1 MNGNNVKKILENW
14 EEIKRFLY
22 PILLPAKSVV
32 REKDISKNFLDLEV
46 CIAVRF
52 TGSSEPVRVT
62 KETLVKWN
70 ISEWQLYEQAM
81 KNMLGKKPV
90 FCSVEELVERMVGI
104 KMERKELQIMILTND
119 ASRYGA
125 VEMLNLPLLAEYAKK
140 RDCDLYILPTS
151 IHEVMVV
158 ETVQEVAGRELK
170 AIVMSM
176 NREEVSPEDRL
187 SDHVY
192 YFSRKDGRISIAA

>member
-70 ISEWQLYEQAM
+70 ISEEQLYEQAM
-81 KNMLGKKPV
+81 NNMLGKKPV

-104 KMERKELQIMILTND
+104 RMERKELQIMILTND

-125 VEMLNLPLLAEYAKK
+125 VEMLNLPLLAEYAEE
-140 RDCDLYILPTS
+140 RACDLYILPTS

-176 NREEVSPEDRL
+176 NREEVSPEDKL

-192 YFSRKDGRISIAA
+192 YFSRKDGKISIAA

>member
-70 ISEWQLYEQAM
+70 ISEWQLYEQEM

-104 KMERKELQIMILTND
+104 RMERKELQIMILTND

-192 YFSRKDGRISIAA
+192 YFSRKDGKISIAA

>member
-1 MNGNNVKKILENW
+1 MNRNDIKKIIESW

-32 REKDISKNFLDLEV
+32 REKDISKSFLDLEV
-46 CIAVRF
+46 CIAIRF
-52 TGSSEPVRVT
+52 TGTSEPV
-62 KETLVKWN
+62 VKWN

-104 KMERKELQIMILTND
+104 KLERQELQIMILTND

-125 VEMLNLPLLAEYAKK
+125 VEMLNLPLLAEYAKE
-140 RDCDLYILPTS
+140 RACDLYILPTS

-158 ETVQEVAGRELK
+158 EAMRAIAGSELK
-170 AIVMSM
+170 AIVMGM
-176 NREEVSPEDRL
+176 NQEEVSPEERL

-192 YFSRKDGRISIAA
+192 YFSRKDGEISIAA

>member
-119 ASRYGA
+119 VSRYGA
-125 VEMLNLPLLAEYAKK
+125 VEMLNLPLLAEYAKE
-140 RDCDLYILPTS
+140 RDRDLYILPTS

-158 ETVQEVAGRELK
+158 EAMQEVAGNELK
-170 AIVMSM
+170 ALVMSM
-176 NREEVSPEDRL
+176 NREEVSTEDRL

>member
-1 MNGNNVKKILENW
+1 MNRNDIKKIIESW

-32 REKDISKNFLDLEV
+32 REKDISKSFLDLEV
-46 CIAVRF
+46 CIAIRF
-52 TGSSEPVRVT
+52 TGTSEPV
-62 KETLVKWN
+62 VKWN

-104 KMERKELQIMILTND
+104 KLERQELQIMILTND

-125 VEMLNLPLLAEYAKK
+125 VEMLNLPLLAEYAKE
-140 RDCDLYILPTS
+140 RACDLYILPTS

-158 ETVQEVAGRELK
+158 EAMRAIAGSELK
-170 AIVMSM
+170 AIVMGM
-176 NREEVSPEDRL
+176 NQEEVSPEERL

-192 YFSRKDGRISIAA
+192 YFSRKDGKISIAA

>member
-104 KMERKELQIMILTND
+104 RMERKELQIMILTND

-192 YFSRKDGRISIAA
+192 YFSRKDGKISIAA

>member
-1 MNGNNVKKILENW
+1 MNRNDIKKMVESW

-22 PILLPAKSVV
+22 PILLPAESVV
-32 REKDISKNFLDLEV
+32 REKDISKSFLDLEV
-46 CIAVRF
+46 CIAIRF
-52 TGSSEPVRVT
+52 TETSEPVRVT

-70 ISEWQLYEQAM
+70 TSEWQLYEQAM

-104 KMERKELQIMILTND
+104 KMERKERQIMILTND

-125 VEMLNLPLLAEYAKK
+125 VEMLNLSLLAEYAKE
-140 RDCDLYILPTS
+140 RDRDLYILPTS
-151 IHEVMVV
+151 IHEVMVI
-158 ETVQEVAGRELK
+158 EAMQEVAGRELK
-170 AIVMSM
+170 SIVMSM
-176 NREEVSPEDRL
+176 NREEVSAEERL

-192 YFSRKDGRISIAA
+192 YFSRKDGKISIAA

>member
-1 MNGNNVKKILENW
+1 MNRNDIKKMVDW

-22 PILLPAKSVV
+22 PILLPAESVV
-32 REKDISKNFLDLEV
+32 REKDISKSFLDLEV
-46 CIAVRF
+46 CIAIRF
-52 TGSSEPVRVT
+52 TGTSEPVRVT

-104 KMERKELQIMILTND
+104 KMERKERQIMILTND

-125 VEMLNLPLLAEYAKK
+125 VEMLNLSLLAEYAKE
-140 RDCDLYILPTS
+140 RDRDLYILPTS
-151 IHEVMVV
+151 IHEVMVI
-158 ETVQEVAGRELK
+158 EAMQEVAGRELK
-170 AIVMSM
+170 SIVMSM
-176 NREEVSPEDRL
+176 NREEVSAEERL

-192 YFSRKDGRISIAA
+192 YFSRKDGKISIAA

>member
-104 KMERKELQIMILTND
+104 RMERKELQIMILTND

-158 ETVQEVAGRELK
+158 ETVQEVVGRELK

-192 YFSRKDGRISIAA
+192 YFSRKDGKISIAA